1 MKYKGIVAVL
11 MLAAVPLLVFGYV
24 SPGKP
29 TGFVNDFAKVLTAEE
44 KTSLENTL
52 TNFHQQTSNEIA
64 VVIIPTL
71 GGDETIET
79 YAVKLFE
86 EWGIGGKEK
95 DTGLLLL
102 VAMEERKMR
111 IEVGYGLEPYI
122 TDAQASQIIRNVL
135 TPRFKEGQYG
145 LGITEAVDTMI
156 KVLGGQADAVPVD
169 EEESKFDL
177 GSIFFLLLFAPLW
190 LASIL
195 GRSKSWWLGGVLGG
209 IGGVIIGAIYGFLFI
224 GLVATPLLIIAGL
237 LFDLL
242 VSRGYNSRVSKGLR
256 PPWWAGGGRGFGG
269 GSGGGFGGFGGG
281 SSGGGGASGGW

>member
-1 MKYKGIVAVL
+1 MKLKGIVVVL
-11 MLAAVPLLVFGYV
+11 MLAAVPLLVAAYT

-29 TGFVNDFAKVLTAEE
+29 TGFVNDFAKVLTTEE
-44 KTSLENTL
+44 KTNLENTL

-71 GGDETIET
+71 GRDETIES

-86 EWGIGGKEK
+86 EWGIGSKDK

-122 TDAQASQIIRNVL
+122 TDAQAASIIRNIL

-145 LGITEAVDTMI
+145 LGISEAVDTMI
-156 KVLGGQADAVPVD
+156 KVLAGQTDVVPAAGDADLHF
-169 EEESKFDL
+169 SFN
-177 GSIFFLLLFAPLW
+177 FFVFLFFVPLW

-209 IGGVIIGAIYGFLFI
+209 IGGVVIGFIWGFLFV
-224 GLVATPLLIIAGL
+224 GLATIPLLVLVGL
-237 LFDLL
+237 LFDFL
-242 VSRGYNSRVSKGLR
+242 VSRGYNSRVSRGLR

-269 GSGGGFGGFGGG
+269 GGGFGGFGGG